1 MPEQQS
7 HLLTETETAKQISVA
22 PATLQQW
29 RHHHRYSLPFVKVGR
44 LVRYKQSDIDGW
56 LASRTQTSIE
66 PRAFVAQRVKRKAH
80 RAALKRASALQAG
93 GQRVKPKRRRRRN

>member
-1 MPEQQS
+1 MPGQQS

-29 RHHHRYSLPFVKVGR
+29 RHHHRYSLPFIRVGR
-44 LVRYKQSDIDGW
+44 LIRYRQIDVDNW
-56 LASRTQTSIE
+56 LASRTVTASE
-66 PRAFVAQRVKRKAH
+66 PRAFVAQRVARKQH

-93 GQRVKPKRRRRRN
+93 SQRVKPKTKRRRS